1 MSNQHFK
8 TWIAVI
14 LAVAMAVPAGAQAG
28 EKKIVHLE
36 LKGTLQEAPPDPM
49 ALFASSKALN
59 TKGLLDH
66 LKKMRRD
73 NDVEAVFIT
82 FERVGMGL
90 AQIQELRHAID
101 QLKAAD
107 KEVYIHMDSCYSSGL
122 YWLASSA
129 SHLAV
134 VPTGDVW
141 VTGLYGEQLYVKTLL
156 GFMGIEADVIH
167 IGDYKSAGE
176 IVTRT
181 EPSEAAAE
189 MHNWLFDDLYRQ
201 MLEQIAESRSMK
213 VARAEEIIDNG
224 PYTAE
229 GAKKAGLIDEVAY
242 RKDFV
247 DSIKARHGDIPFDK
261 EYGESGMPEF
271 DMSNPFTMFQE
282 LFGKIMQAPS
292 VSSTPSIA
300 LIYVVG
306 TITVGD
312 GGGGGPFASMNH
324 GASTPLRK
332 ALYEAAFDDNVKAV
346 VLRVDSGGG
355 SAVASEIIWHAT
367 KEVASRKPFIVS
379 MGNVA
384 GSGGYYVSCA
394 ADTIF
399 AEPGTITGSIGVVG
413 AKFVTK
419 GFWDWA
425 GVNWHPI
432 QRGRN
437 ADIMATD
444 EKWSDA
450 HRTKIQTW
458 MEDIYGVFKSR
469 VQEKRGDKLAKP
481 LEELAGGRVY
491 TGAQALELGLVDK
504 LGGLHDA
511 LKYASLEANLGEDY
525 DVTILPKPKTIFDM
539 LFENF
544 GALAN
549 AQGHP
554 ALPNTALQAALPVLR
569 SLEPLKAEALLRMLQ
584 QVELFQKEKVLTV
597 MPVELVIR

>member
-8 TWIAVI
+8 MWITVI
-14 LAVAMAVPAGAQAG
+14 LAAAVAAPAGALAG
-28 EKKIVHLE
+28 EKKIVHLQ
-36 LKGTLQEAPPDPM
+36 LKGPLSEAPPDPM
-49 ALFASSKALN
+49 AMFASSKALN

-66 LKKMRRD
+66 LKEMRRD

-82 FERVGMGL
+82 FERVAMGL
-90 AQIQELRHAID
+90 AQIQELRQAIN
-101 QLKAAD
+101 QLKAVD
-107 KEVYIHMDSCYSSGL
+107 KEVYVHMDSCYSSGL

-129 SHLAV
+129 SRLAV

-141 VTGLYGEQLYVKTLL
+141 VTGLYGEQLYLKGLL
-156 GFMGIEADVIH
+156 DHMQIEADVIH

-176 IVTRT
+176 VVTRT
-181 EPSEAAAE
+181 EPSEAAAA
-189 MHNWLFDDLYRQ
+189 MHKWLYDDLYRQ

-213 VARAEEIIDNG
+213 VARVEEIIDNG

-229 GAKKAGLIDEVAY
+229 SAKKAGLIDEVAY

-247 DSIKARHGDIPFDK
+247 DSIKARHGNIPFDK
-261 EYGESGMPEF
+261 EYGESGVPEL
-271 DMSNPFTMFQE
+271 DMSNPFAMFQE
-282 LFGKIMQAPS
+282 IFGQLMQGPS

-306 TITVGD
+306 TITTGD

-324 GASTPLRK
+324 GASSPLRK
-332 ALYEAAFDDNVKAV
+332 ALYQAAFDDNVKAV
-346 VLRVDSGGG
+346 VLRVDSPGG

-379 MGNVA
+379 RGNVA
-384 GSGGYYVSCA
+384 GSGGYYVACG

-419 GFWDWA
+419 GLWDWA
-425 GVNWHPI
+425 GVSWHPI

-437 ADIMATD
+437 ADIMATS
-444 EKWSDA
+444 EKWSED
-450 HRTKIQTW
+450 HRTKIRTW
-458 MEDIYGVFKSR
+458 MEDIYSVFKSR
-469 VQEKRGDKLAKP
+469 VEEKRGDKLTKP

-491 TGAQALELGLVDK
+491 TGAQALELGLIDK
-504 LGGLHDA
+504 LGGLQDA

-539 LFENF
+539 LFENI
-544 GALAN
+544 GVLAKARSGPAMPN
-549 AQGHP
+549 A
-554 ALPNTALQAALPVLR
+554 ALQAALPMLQ
-569 SLEPLKAEALLRMLQ
+569 SLEPLKAQALVRMLQ
-584 QVELFQKEKVLTV
+584 QIELLQKETVLTV
-597 MPVELVIR
+597 MPVEIVIR